1 MMKTVSLIMVIVF
14 LTMIIGC
21 AAHVHTVGDGARGGD
36 MTEARQ
42 WYILFGLIPLNE
54 VDTKELSGGAEN
66 YEIKTE
72 QSALDIVMNIFTG
85 KTLFRFG
92 FRWPLHL

>member
-1 MMKTVSLIMVIVF
+1 MRKIVTLIMIIVF

-36 MTEARQ
+36 ITEARQ

-54 VDTKELSGGAEN
+54 VDTKDMSGGAEN

-72 QSALDIVMNIFTG
+72 ASALDIVMNFFTSLISVYSRTVTVT
-85 KTLFRFG
+85 K
-92 FRWPLHL
+92 